1 MSLTCK
7 ITNNIAR
14 ITMDDGKANV
24 MTTEWLDTFSKT
36 MDEVCASGA
45 KALLLSGREK
55 FFSGGLDLKA
65 VTAMDAAGLKKHL
78 GRFARVAFK
87 LQLLPMPVVGLITG
101 HAVAG
106 GFIISSACDFRIGL
120 DGPYKYQLTELA
132 LGIALPE
139 WLPVIFEPS
148 LSKSAF
154 ESIALSARTLSP
166 QEMKDNGYLLSLDR
180 EMSELTA
187 RGDMLAAQLA
197 ELSTQAYADSKV
209 MMRGERIK
217 QTIAGLG

>member
-1 MSLTCK
+1 MSLNCQ

-24 MTTEWLDTFSKT
+24 MTTEWINIFTKTLD
-36 MDEVCASGA
+36 EACASGA
-45 KALLLSGREK
+45 KVLLLSGRPK
-55 FFSGGLDLKA
+55 FFSGGLDVKA

-78 GRFARVAFK
+78 AHFARAVFK
-87 LQLLPMPVVGLITG
+87 LQLLPMPTVGLITG

-106 GFIISSACDFRIGL
+106 GFILSSACDFRIGL

-139 WLPVIFEPS
+139 WLPIIFEPS
-148 LSKSAF
+148 LPKPAF

-166 QEMKDNGYLLSLDR
+166 QEMKDNGFLLSLDR
-180 EMSELTA
+180 ELSELTA

-197 ELSTQAYADSKV
+197 ELSTTAYADSKM
-209 MMRGERIK
+209 MMRGARVK
-217 QTIAGLG
+217 QAIAGLE